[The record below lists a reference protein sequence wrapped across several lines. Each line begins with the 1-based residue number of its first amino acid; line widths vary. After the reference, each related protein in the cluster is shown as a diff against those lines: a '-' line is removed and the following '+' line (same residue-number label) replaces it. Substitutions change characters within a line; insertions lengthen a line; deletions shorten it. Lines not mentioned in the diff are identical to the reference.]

1 MNSGELLVSVDTLI
15 RIFLF
20 LLYAPVV
27 LISYRWLMPRLSPT
41 SRRLASAML
50 AAQILVIVIAL
61 EIRPASL
68 YEKWL
73 WNLDR
78 EWNIPSTLAS
88 TQLALVG
95 GLALMTAWLAKAR
108 PAWQRLYLVGIGL
121 AFLFLAQ
128 DEYFTIHENIRNW
141 KDYYTAL
148 AAVVVVVTAAVA
160 VRSPRR
166 AWIWHLCLLTG
177 LAISAAGAI
186 GLERRPPACGS
197 FGVLHL
203 DGCLYFFWFE
213 ETLEFLG
220 IWVTLLAILGQFSDT
235 APPPPHLATPVYHML
250 ALWIFLLFLHS
261 LVPRLEL
268 QHLTQPAAVQFE
280 KGIHLHGYHIDSGEE
295 AIHIR
300 LYAYAR
306 QRDYIKFGVSMGYS
320 VHLVDQASGESV
332 VSSTKLA
339 GRRHGFWLFGPDYM
353 SIHRQQMEVEIPP
366 GTPANRAFWVVL
378 ALWHRQGDEYAFQ
391 KIITSDHQL
400 LDDTQV
406 ILGELALP
414 ASDADGQP

>member
-1 MNSGELLVSVDTLI
+1 MNNGELLVSADTLT

-73 WNLDR
+73 WHLDR
-78 EWNIPSTLAS
+78 EWNILSTLAS

-108 PAWQRLYLVGIGL
+108 PVWQRLYLGAIGL
-121 AFLFLAQ
+121 VFLYLAW

-235 APPPPHLATPVYHML
+235 APPP
-250 ALWIFLLFLHS
+250 
-261 LVPRLEL
+261 
-268 QHLTQPAAVQFE
+268 
-280 KGIHLHGYHIDSGEE
+280 
-295 AIHIR
+295 
-300 LYAYAR
+300 
-306 QRDYIKFGVSMGYS
+306 
-320 VHLVDQASGESV
+320 ASGDSRIPYRRSG
-332 VSSTKLA
+332 SSCSFSIPSSPALNSNT
-339 GRRHGFWLFGPDYM
+339 RH
-353 SIHRQQMEVEIPP
+353 SRPP
-366 GTPANRAFWVVL
+366 YNSN
-378 ALWHRQGDEYAFQ
+378 QEYTCMA
-391 KIITSDHQL
+391 T
-400 LDDTQV
+400 
-406 ILGELALP
+406 A
-414 ASDADGQP
+414 